1 MSMMTRTNPLVMAEA
16 KSIYDLYDTGNKY
29 LVPSGDPEPT
39 AYRSVTSDADDD
51 VMMS

>member
-1 MSMMTRTNPLVMAEA
+1 MMLRTNPLVMAEA

-39 AYRSVTSDADDD
+39 AYRSVTSDDDDD

>member
-1 MSMMTRTNPLVMAEA
+1 MSMMPRTNPLVMAEA

-39 AYRSVTSDADDD
+39 AYRSVTFHDDD
-51 VMMS
+51 IDMKS